1 MAIENLHRDEKI
13 EGSSDRVF
21 GLVMAA
27 FFSLLGL
34 WPLWG
39 GASARYW
46 ALAVA
51 AFFLVVSW
59 LFPSSLAGLNRLW
72 MRLGILLNRIVSP
85 IALGIVFLLSVL
97 PVGLIMRALGKDPLR
112 LKLDPG
118 AKSYWISRDPPGPD
132 PKTMNHPF

>member
-1 MAIENLHRDEKI
+1 MVIENPHRKEEI

-34 WPLWG
+34 WPLWSG
-39 GASARYW
+39 GDARRW
-46 ALAVA
+46 ALTVAVL
-51 AFFLVVSW
+51 FLVVSW
-59 LFPSSLAGLNRLW
+59 LFPSALAGLNRLW
-72 MRLGILLNRIVSP
+72 MRFGLLLHRIVSP
-85 IALGIVFLLSVL
+85 VALGIVFLLSVL

-118 AKSYWISRDPPGPD
+118 AISYWIPRDPPGPD